1 MDRKNVYHIKFF
13 LIFIILIFKQSYLC
27 TSKNEKS
34 STNNVNLFFLASIKN
49 GSAKKDL
56 YSFLIAKQL

>member
-1 MDRKNVYHIKFF
+1 MKWIGKCLPYKIF
-13 LIFIILIFKQSYLC
+13 LNFCFLFSYL
-27 TSKNEKS
+27 SKVIFAPVKNEKS

-56 YSFLIAKQL
+56 YSF